1 LNGGRFGSREG
12 KLWGR
17 RWQSFVKI
25 SLSDSRLSYSG
36 RIDKRDS
43 ERPEFVFP
51 ATSLAFCFWGRKASL
66 MVTNISTCQDNY
78 VGAIVDGVQKKWR
91 IEGRGSTC
99 LVILK
104 EQEDREHQ
112 VLFFKR
118 QDSCHEMII
127 ESLEL
132 SEGSLLLETG
142 KKPSR
147 RIEIYGDSVSAGEVS
162 EAAEYVGKPDP
173 EHKGEYSNSWYSY
186 GWIAARKLG
195 AELHNISQGGIPLL
209 NGNGWV
215 EPPVYPGMEYMWD
228 KIHYHPA
235 LGEPA
240 VWDFSC
246 FVPHVVIVAVGQ
258 NDSHPDDYMKTDPRG
273 MRAGYWRYR
282 YKCWIQDIRRKYPGA
297 VILLA
302 TTILEHSREWDE
314 AIEMVCRE
322 LKDNRI
328 RHFLYRRN
336 GCGTPGHIRISEA
349 EEMAEELVDYINHL
363 DIPVWEEIKDDE
375 DE

>member
-1 LNGGRFGSREG
+1 M
-12 KLWGR
+12 GR

-36 RIDKRDS
+36 RIDKRDP

-51 ATSLAFCFWGRKASL
+51 ATSLAFCFWGREARL
-66 MVTNISTCQDNY
+66 MVTNKSTCQANY

-91 IEGRGSTC
+91 IEGRGRTC

-132 SEGSLLLETG
+132 SEGSLLLEPG

-162 EAAEYVGKPDP
+162 EATEYAGKPDP

-186 GWIAARKLG
+186 GWITARRLG

-235 LGEPA
+235 LGVPA

-258 NDSHPDDYMKTDPRG
+258 NDSHPDDYMKTDQKG
-273 MRAGYWRYR
+273 MRADYWRYR
-282 YKCWIQDIRRKYPGA
+282 YKCWIQDIRRKYPRA

-302 TTILEHSREWDE
+302 TTILEHSQEWDE
-314 AIEMVCRE
+314 AIEVVCKE
-322 LKDNRI
+322 LKDDRI

-363 DIPVWEEIKDDE
+363 DIPVWEEIKGDKDE
-375 DE
+375 

>member
-1 LNGGRFGSREG
+1 
-12 KLWGR
+12 
-17 RWQSFVKI
+17 
-25 SLSDSRLSYSG
+25 
-36 RIDKRDS
+36 
-43 ERPEFVFP
+43 
-51 ATSLAFCFWGRKASL
+51 
-66 MVTNISTCQDNY
+66 M
-78 VGAIVDGVQKKWR
+78 
-91 IEGRGSTC
+91 
-99 LVILK
+99 
-104 EQEDREHQ
+104 
-112 VLFFKR
+112 
-118 QDSCHEMII
+118 
-127 ESLEL
+127 
-132 SEGSLLLETG
+132 
-142 KKPSR
+142 
-147 RIEIYGDSVSAGEVS
+147 
-162 EAAEYVGKPDP
+162 GKPDP